1 MIVTKQQEVITTQHL
16 EKAMSYEEYRQLID
30 GLLADG
36 KTTGENHS
44 EAMINYTKMNVQR
57 MKRWDK
63 TSELNE
69 ELSDLI
75 QKINF
80 KINWVVLTEAWCGDA
95 AQNIPIIQ
103 KMANLNENITVSYL
117 LRDENPTVMD
127 AYLTN
132 GGKSIPKV
140 VFLKDELE
148 ELGTWGPRPAEVQEM
163 LMEFKKNPDGDVQ
176 ALKEKIH
183 KWYAANKN
191 QMIQAEF
198 IELLKGWVF

>member
-1 MIVTKQQEVITTQHL
+1 MIATKQQEVITQKHI
-16 EKAMSYEEYRQLID
+16 EEAMSYAEYRQLID
-30 GLLADG
+30 GLLVEN

-44 EAMINYTKMNVQR
+44 EAMIDYTKMNVQR

-63 TSELNE
+63 TSEVNG
-69 ELSDLI
+69 ELKDLI
-75 QKINF
+75 QKIEF
-80 KINWVVLTEAWCGDA
+80 KMNWVVLTEAWCGDA

-103 KMANLNENITVSYL
+103 KIADLNENITVTYL
-117 LRDENPTVMD
+117 LRDEHPQVMD

-148 ELGTWGPRPAEVQEM
+148 EVGTWGPRPTEVQEM
-163 LMEFKKNPDGDVQ
+163 LMEFKKDPNGD
-176 ALKEKIH
+176 AKAFKEKVH
-183 KWYAANKN
+183 KWYAVNKN

-198 IELLKGWVF
+198 TELVKSWIY